1 MKQNQGAR
9 LLMGAWTLGLAV
21 SVTAIIAWGTNYH
34 WKFLPFD
41 AYRTFPVLGLLAFS
55 LMWTHYII
63 GALRD
68 MQAVDPELMRS
79 YFRYTGYAVLVLVCL
94 HPGLLI
100 YQLFRD
106 GAGLPPGSYEHYV
119 AQGMGWITLVG
130 TASLLVFLSFELHR
144 FFGKQPW
151 WHWVVDA
158 SDAAM
163 LAIVYHSL
171 RLGSDLHRQ
180 VWFRYVW
187 WFYAVTLF
195 AVLVRKYALRLTN
208 NKPGQLT
215 GPLP

>member
-1 MKQNQGAR
+1 MSAKPAQN
-9 LLMGAWTLGLAV
+9 LKIFAWTLGTLVCALAL
-21 SVTAIIAWGTNYH
+21 IAWGRDYH

-41 AYRTFPVLGLLAFS
+41 SFRTFPLLGLWAFS
-55 LMWTHYII
+55 LMWTHYVI

-68 MQAVDPELMRS
+68 IYKIRAEQTRE
-79 YFRYTGYAVLVLVCL
+79 YFRYTGYAVLVLICL

-119 AQGMGWITLVG
+119 AQGMGWITLLG

-144 FFGKQPW
+144 FFGKKSW
-151 WHWVVDA
+151 WHYVVDA

-171 RLGSDLHRQ
+171 RLGTDLHQ
-180 VWFRYVW
+180 KWFRAIW
-187 WFYAVTLF
+187 WVYAVTLV
-195 AVLVRKYALRLTN
+195 AVLIRKYALRF
-208 NKPGQLT
+208 NKNKEPDQQAGSL
-215 GPLP
+215 